1 MSNFVHNQYNRDSP
15 FNNMDME
22 NRPLILVT
30 NDDGINAP
38 GIHRLVDYVKD
49 MGDIVMIAPKDP
61 HSGQSS
67 AISVNKV
74 LQITPQDDY
83 NGAKAYS
90 INGTPVDCVKLGM
103 HAVLSRK
110 PDLVLAGINHGSNSG
125 NSIIYSGT
133 MGAVLEGCMLGIPSI
148 GYSYHSHDE
157 KADLEVC
164 RPIIQDITRKVLDQG
179 LPKEICLNV
188 NFPRNGVVKGFK
200 VVRAAMGFWT
210 EEYAEYVDP
219 HGRPFYWLT
228 GKFFNQEPDNPET
241 DLYWT
246 DRDFASVVPCR
257 PDQSAVFNIPLVK
270 ELLES

>member
-1 MSNFVHNQYNRDSP
+1 
-15 FNNMDME
+15 ME

-38 GIHRLVDYVKD
+38 GIHRLVDYVND
-49 MGDIVMIAPKDP
+49 MGDVVMIAPKDP

-67 AISVNKV
+67 AISVNKA
-74 LQITPQDDY
+74 LQITRHEDY

-90 INGTPVDCVKLGM
+90 INGTPVDCVKLGI
-103 HAVLSRK
+103 HAVLLRK

-157 KADLEVC
+157 NSDLNVC
-164 RPIIQDITRKVLDQG
+164 RSIIRDITGRVIKQG
-179 LPKEICLNV
+179 LPKDICLNV
-188 NFPRNGVVKGFK
+188 NFPRNGAVKGFK
-200 VVRAAMGFWT
+200 VVRAANGFWT
-210 EEYAEYVDP
+210 EEYAEYIDP
-219 HGRPFYWLT
+219 HGKPFYWLT
-228 GKFFNQEPDNPET
+228 GKFSNQEPDNPET

-246 DRDFASVVPCR
+246 DRDFASVVPCH
-257 PDQSAVFNIPLVK
+257 PDQSAVFNIPLIK